1 MAEKDSGPAFSDEER
16 AAMRERSREVKASR
30 GKNKA
35 TPEEL
40 AAEVEAKIASM
51 DEPDRILAEKVHQ
64 IVLEH
69 APQLSPKLWYGM
81 QSYANKAGKSVLF
94 FQDAKK
100 FKARYATLGFQ
111 ESATLDDGDLWPT
124 SYALTKLTPAVEAK
138 IVELVKRAT
147 AEC

>member
-1 MAEKDSGPAFSDEER
+1 
-16 AAMRERSREVKASR
+16 
-30 GKNKA
+30 
-35 TPEEL
+35 
-40 AAEVEAKIASM
+40 
-51 DEPDRILAEKVHQ
+51 
-64 IVLEH
+64 
-69 APQLSPKLWYGM
+69 M

-147 AEC
+147 AEG